1 MFSPEKKT
9 PFALSWA
16 LNLSLLFKA
25 YSHIC
30 HLTHTYIWSTDDGC
44 PFPIVV
50 VALPCCKS
58 EKSAP
63 PSHLIFFAGQA
74 GQAYAQAA
82 LQYAYAPNMLAA
94 QQLTAAGDHQRSH
107 RHHARTYT
115 YKYNLITRPCVSFKL
130 QSEQRL
136 QVLQCKYKYL
146 ICRPDQPWLPSRVC
160 RRRRFEDNDYD
171 NVDDDGDDGD
181 NIDDVVDDGVGDDFD
196 CDAPGPAPAGQA
208 TQQPQPAEQRIQ

>member
-50 VALPCCKS
+50 VALLCCKV
-58 EKSAP
+58 EKAAP

-94 QQLTAAGDHQRSH
+94 QQLTAAGEHHPSQ
-107 RHHARTYT
+107 RHHIA
-115 YKYNLITRPCVSFKL
+115 K
-130 QSEQRL
+130 
-136 QVLQCKYKYL
+136 
-146 ICRPDQPWLPSRVC
+146 
-160 RRRRFEDNDYD
+160 
-171 NVDDDGDDGD
+171 
-181 NIDDVVDDGVGDDFD
+181 
-196 CDAPGPAPAGQA
+196 
-208 TQQPQPAEQRIQ
+208 